1 MSWLWSN
8 LDLILALTL
17 DHVRLSI
24 PPILLGFLIALPLGW
39 LAYRYRWGRELL
51 LTLVGLLYTIPS
63 IALLVLL
70 PAAIG
75 ISALS
80 ERNLIITLT
89 VYAVALM
96 VRSVCEGLQSVEP
109 DVRQAATAMGYS
121 AWRRFW
127 LVEFP
132 LAGPVMLAGL
142 RVVAV
147 STVSLVTVG
156 ILVGVQSLGYL
167 FTNGFQRDIPVE
179 ILAGIVVTVAV
190 ALLLDAALVLL
201 GRLLM
206 PWTRATAPSR
216 SSLRRQAREVAVP

>member
-1 MSWLWSN
+1 MTWLWSN

-39 LAYRYRWGRELL
+39 VAHRFRWGRELL

-63 IALLVLL
+63 LALLVLL
-70 PAAIG
+70 PAAVG

-80 ERNLIITLT
+80 ATNLLMTLT
-89 VYAVALM
+89 IYAVALM
-96 VRSVCEGLQSVEP
+96 VRSVCEGLDAVDP

-121 AWRRFW
+121 SWRRFW
-127 LVEFP
+127 QVEFP

-167 FTNGFQRDIPVE
+167 FTNGFQRNIPVE
-179 ILAGIVVTVAV
+179 ILSGIVMTVVV
-190 ALLLDAALVLL
+190 ALLLDAALVLA

-206 PWTRATAPSR
+206 PWTRGAATSKV
-216 SSLRRQAREVAVP
+216 SLRRQAREVAVS

>member
-1 MSWLWSN
+1 MTWLWSN

-24 PPILLGFLIALPLGW
+24 PPILLGFLVALPLGW
-39 LAYRYRWGRELL
+39 VAHRFRWGRELL

-63 IALLVLL
+63 LALLVLL
-70 PAAIG
+70 PAAVG

-80 ERNLIITLT
+80 ETNLLVTLT
-89 VYAVALM
+89 IYAVALM
-96 VRSVCEGLQSVEP
+96 VRSVCEGLDSVDP

-121 AWRRFW
+121 PWRRFW
-127 LVEFP
+127 QVEFP

-167 FTNGFQRDIPVE
+167 FTNGFQRNIPVE
-179 ILAGIVVTVAV
+179 ILSGIVMTVVV
-190 ALLLDAALVLL
+190 ALLLDAALVLA

-206 PWTRATAPSR
+206 PWTRGTATSKV
-216 SSLRRQAREVAVP
+216 SLRRQAREVAVS